1 MPIAGRRKSEVM
13 KFWGALALIPTLCLV
28 TPARAD
34 DYRVYAASRA
44 TSQLWIVEAT
54 KIEESLELVVV
65 EKRDLGFPG
74 STITRHPEKPLLYLA
89 APFGD
94 DSGNPGTT
102 IELSE
107 AGDYIRQHDRLNPNG
122 YAYLSLDRARRF
134 LLGSNYRGG
143 QVDIFRL
150 DGTGHW
156 GERVGGLDEG
166 RKNAHCVLTSPDN
179 RFLYIPY
186 VKDTNALYQYRFDPE
201 SGAVN
206 ALEPKN
212 VEPPEGTGP
221 RHLAYHP
228 QLPFAYFSNEQGIGV
243 SVYEKTESGHLEL
256 VQVCDAFDPPPA
268 SREGLSS
275 SDIAITPDGRFL
287 FVGVR
292 GAKQDL
298 DRIARFRVTERGT
311 VELLGLTPAD
321 AIPWGFTL
329 SPDGAHLLVSAFQG
343 ETLTVFA
350 IGGKGG
356 LEELAKLSWDRGITD
371 LVTR

>member
-1 MPIAGRRKSEVM
+1 M
-13 KFWGALALIPTLCLV
+13 KRWEGWIPVLILGLV
-28 TPARAD
+28 TPVLAD

-44 TSQLWIVEAT
+44 TNQFWIVEAR
-54 KIEESLELVVV
+54 ESDGGLRLEVV
-65 EKRDLGFPG
+65 EKRDLGFSG

-107 AGDYIRQHDRLNPNG
+107 SGDYLRQHDRMNPNG
-122 YAYLSLDRARRF
+122 YAYLSLDRTWRF

-143 QVDIFRL
+143 QVDVFQL
-150 DGTGHW
+150 DDQGLW
-156 GERVGGLDEG
+156 GERVFGLDEG

-201 SGAVN
+201 TGAIA

-212 VEPPEGTGP
+212 AEPPEGTGP

-228 QLPFAYFSNEQGIGV
+228 TLPMAYFSNEQGIGV
-243 SVYEKTESGHLEL
+243 SVYEKAESGGLKL
-256 VQVCDAFDPPPA
+256 VQVCDAFDPPPE

-298 DRIARFRVTERGT
+298 DRVARFRVTETGT

-329 SPDGAHLLVSAFQG
+329 SPDGKHLLVSAFQG
-343 ETLTVFA
+343 ETLTVFG
-350 IGGKGG
+350 IGEDGE
-356 LEELAKLSWDRGITD
+356 LEELAKLAWDRGITD